1 MARDYKQIFEALDT
15 SNNTFLSLNEF
26 SMHLEG
32 AKLKFDQRIQEL
44 PQDIRDDMAKQIDEL
59 FTIFDENGDQRID
72 QYELMKTFQG
82 LGYEMNEAR
91 ALELIA
97 SVDDNNDKVIDRTEF
112 QTLMLPEMQRRLL
125 EQDDRVEDFRG
136 MFKDADTDYSGYLT
150 ADEVYTVLLKNGID
164 LKYDELI

>member
-1 MARDYKQIFEALDT
+1 
-15 SNNTFLSLNEF
+15 
-26 SMHLEG
+26 
-32 AKLKFDQRIQEL
+32 
-44 PQDIRDDMAKQIDEL
+44 
-59 FTIFDENGDQRID
+59 
-72 QYELMKTFQG
+72 MKTFQG

-91 ALELIA
+91 ALELIS

-136 MFKDADTDYSGYLT
+136 IFKDADTDYSGYLT

>member
-1 MARDYKQIFEALDT
+1 MARDFKQIFEALDT

-91 ALELIA
+91 ALELIS

>member
-1 MARDYKQIFEALDT
+1 MARDFKQIFEALDT